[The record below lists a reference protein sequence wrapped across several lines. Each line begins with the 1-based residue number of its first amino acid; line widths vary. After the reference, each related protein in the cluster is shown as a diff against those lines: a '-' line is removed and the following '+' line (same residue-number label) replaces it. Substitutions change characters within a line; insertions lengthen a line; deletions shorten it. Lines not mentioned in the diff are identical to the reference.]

1 MNGFAI
7 DAYEPRPSA
16 ASKWGRRVGEI
27 LLCLVIV
34 GSFYQKSKAGESQPV
49 PYDLA
54 LVGCMGLFFL
64 LGLRLPR
71 GVVWPALC
79 WGMVLIGYILGGI
92 SAPYMDLVQDSITV
106 SAYLVC
112 AFIFFSSYVYE
123 APATRLPMLFN
134 AWSAGAVIV
143 AVIGTAA
150 YFGAI
155 PGADGYLLSGRAA
168 GTFNDPNVFGP
179 FLIPPTIYLA
189 LRLSKARN
197 AWALTIIPFVVILL
211 LGILLSFSRGAWGS
225 LVLSGAVFLVLTL
238 ATSRSQKQSMR
249 LIVFAVLM
257 SMLIVGVIAAA
268 LATPKVQALFEER
281 ATLVQ
286 NYDVGEEGRFE
297 SQKRAIVKTLENPLG
312 LGPNQWAK
320 LNRLD
325 THNVYVHV
333 LVAGGFLSGLSFL
346 AFLGLTFQ
354 RGWRASFLTGDGQE
368 YLIVAYA
375 CIVGHMAEAFII
387 DIDNWR
393 HLYLLFGMV
402 WGVILARDAQG
413 ATASRRPQASSRG
426 GPRGVQAAGFSG

>member
-7 DAYEPRPSA
+7 DPFERSSPA
-16 ASKWGRRVGEI
+16 ATVWARRAGEI
-27 LLCLVIV
+27 LLFLVIV

-64 LGLRLPR
+64 LGLKLPR
-71 GVVWPALC
+71 GIVWPALC
-79 WGMVLIGYILGGI
+79 WALVLIGYILGGF
-92 SAPYMDLVQDSITV
+92 SAPFMDLVQDSITV

-123 APATRLPMLFN
+123 APGTRLPLLFN
-134 AWSAGAVIV
+134 AWSVGAIIV
-143 AVIGTAA
+143 AVIGIAA
-150 YFGAI
+150 YFGTI
-155 PGADGYLLSGRAA
+155 PGADDYLLVGRAM

-179 FLIPPTIYLA
+179 FLIPPTIYLG
-189 LRLSKARN
+189 LRLSTARN
-197 AWALTIIPFVVILL
+197 ISALLLAPFVVLLL

-225 LVLSGAVFLVLTL
+225 LLLSSIIFLGLTL
-238 ATSRSQKQSMR
+238 TTSRSRKQSMR
-249 LIVFAVLM
+249 LIAFAAVMAL
-257 SMLIVGVIAAA
+257 LIVGVLVVA
-268 LATPKVQALFEER
+268 LSTPKVHALFEER

-286 NYDVGEEGRFE
+286 DYDVGEQGRFE
-297 SQKRAIVKTLENPLG
+297 SQKNAIVKTLENPLG

-320 LNRLD
+320 FNRLD

-346 AFLGLTFQ
+346 AFLGLTFR
-354 RGWRASFLTGDGQE
+354 RGWRAVFIPGEGQD

-375 CIVGHMAEAFII
+375 CIIGHMAEAFII
-387 DIDNWR
+387 DVDNWR

-402 WGVILARDAQG
+402 WGVVL
-413 ATASRRPQASSRG
+413 SRG
-426 GPRGVQAAGFSG
+426 AHGTATVQRPEAAKRRRSRPAEAAGFSG

>member
-7 DAYEPRPSA
+7 DVYEPRPST
-16 ASKWGRRVGEI
+16 ASIWGKRAGEV

-54 LVGCMGLFFL
+54 LVGCMGFFFL
-64 LGLRLPR
+64 LGLKLPC
-71 GVVWPALC
+71 GIVWPALC
-79 WGMVLIGYILGGI
+79 WGLVLIGYILGGM

-112 AFIFFSSYVYE
+112 AFIFFCSYVYE
-123 APATRLPMLFN
+123 APAARLPMLFN
-134 AWSAGAVIV
+134 AWSAAAIIV
-143 AVIGTAA
+143 ATIGSAA

-155 PGADGYLLSGRAA
+155 PGADDYLLSGRAA

-189 LRLSKARN
+189 LRLSKAKS
-197 AWALTIIPFVVILL
+197 AQALLIVPFVVILL

-225 LVLSGAVFLVLTL
+225 LLLSGAVFLGLTL

-249 LIVFAVLM
+249 LIAFAVLM
-257 SMLIVGVIAAA
+257 SLLIVGVVAAA
-268 LATPKVQALFEER
+268 LSTPKVQTLFEER

-320 LNRLD
+320 LNMLD

-346 AFLGLTFQ
+346 AFLAVTFR
-354 RGWRASFLTGDGQE
+354 RGWRAAFMAGEGQE

-375 CIVGHMAEAFII
+375 CIVGHMVEAFII
-387 DIDNWR
+387 DVDNWR

-402 WGVILARDAQG
+402 WGVILARDTQG
-413 ATASRRPQASSRG
+413 AMASRPPRASPREDARG
-426 GPRGVQAAGFSG
+426 MQTAGFSG